1 LKFLI
6 YLLLFPFSFKR
17 ISFLRFFLIGFLFGS
32 PVFLDYLVFVERS
45 EYKQKKKGRIQN
57 KEDGEDGGRF
67 IILDRSLSFFFFSFF
82 FFFFSYFRY

>member
-1 LKFLI
+1 
-6 YLLLFPFSFKR
+6 
-17 ISFLRFFLIGFLFGS
+17 LFGS

-67 IILDRSLSFFFFSFF
+67 IILDRSLSSFFSLFF
-82 FFFFSYFRY
+82 SSFSVILGIEFLFMFVLEFLEFFSYRDSSGDVNQRT